1 MMSVLRRPGA
11 GGLVCAG
18 AAVAIGIAYLL
29 AAGAPAR
36 HLLIN
41 LAAFIVGLAAYATVV
56 LPRWRLGAAAD
67 YVLPALGLVLLAT
80 SLLGTAVEGATRWIS
95 LGPLSL
101 QLSLILLPA
110 MVVSFARSPNFAG
123 AVGLGLA
130 ALALAWQPDRAM
142 AGVLAVSLL
151 VLAARRRGAPV
162 LVACA
167 LSAAGFAA
175 TLAQP
180 DRMPAVPYVDQIFY
194 SSFGLHPLLGL
205 ALIVGACLLCVPG
218 LMRSGGDV
226 AVGSVFAALWAGVSL
241 AAALGNYPTPLVGY
255 GGSAIVGYLLSLSL
269 LPAATRASERAR
281 GPVRE
286 GRDRDDTGSALAVSL
301 G

>member
-95 LGPLSL
+95 VGPLSL
-101 QLSLILLPA
+101 QLSLILLP
-110 MVVSFARSPNFAG
+110 S
-123 AVGLGLA
+123 
-130 ALALAWQPDRAM
+130 W
-142 AGVLAVSLL
+142 
-151 VLAARRRGAPV
+151 
-162 LVACA
+162 
-167 LSAAGFAA
+167 
-175 TLAQP
+175 
-180 DRMPAVPYVDQIFY
+180 
-194 SSFGLHPLLGL
+194 
-205 ALIVGACLLCVPG
+205 
-218 LMRSGGDV
+218 
-226 AVGSVFAALWAGVSL
+226 W
-241 AAALGNYPTPLVGY
+241 
-255 GGSAIVGYLLSLSL
+255 
-269 LPAATRASERAR
+269 
-281 GPVRE
+281 
-286 GRDRDDTGSALAVSL
+286 
-301 G
+301 